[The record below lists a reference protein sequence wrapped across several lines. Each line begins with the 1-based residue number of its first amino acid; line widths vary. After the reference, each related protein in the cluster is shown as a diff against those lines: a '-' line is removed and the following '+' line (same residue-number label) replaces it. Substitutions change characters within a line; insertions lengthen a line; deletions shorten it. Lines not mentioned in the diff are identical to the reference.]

1 MKERDVTSEATT
13 GGVLDAA
20 TLMNIISP
28 QGGSKRGAAVAA
40 IAPRRQQTLDDFEF
54 SLGSKQTMQ
63 GALNEL
69 SADEID
75 AMFKVMDR
83 GDGVDVRSGRNKM
96 AFDIMTSK
104 RAAERASL
112 AGVAALKPAAR
123 FFDYGA
129 LVGGPNREMVRA
141 IARNWPTDLSMLRGQ
156 LPETVKA
163 AEAQSGQ
170 ESVGTLW

>member
-20 TLMNIISP
+20 TLMGMIGP

-40 IAPRRQQTLDDFEF
+40 IAPPRQQTLDDFEF

-75 AMFKVMDR
+75 AMFKAMDR
-83 GDGVDVRSGRNKM
+83 GPGVDVRSGRNKM

-104 RAAERASL
+104 RATERATQ
-112 AGVAALKPAAR
+112 AAALKPGALS
-123 FFDYGA
+123 FDYGE
-129 LVGGPNREMVRA
+129 LVGGPNREMVGT
-141 IARNWPTDLSMLRGQ
+141 IARNWGRLNMLRGQ